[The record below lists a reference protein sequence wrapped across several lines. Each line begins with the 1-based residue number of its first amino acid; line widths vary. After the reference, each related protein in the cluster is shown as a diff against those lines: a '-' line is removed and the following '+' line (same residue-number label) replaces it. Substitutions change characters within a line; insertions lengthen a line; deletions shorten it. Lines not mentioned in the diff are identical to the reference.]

1 LENQSVD
8 DWKDDVLF
16 GFDVGAQV
24 LRPGIEP
31 IIYRDLFLFR
41 KLASFLNGISIQK
54 LGCNTELIVDEFGE
68 KLLEELDYTLV
79 CLPCLTYSLLCFPLS
94 SPSLVFS
101 MFPCLLVST
110 TLLWCSAW
118 ILSLFIILYLGQ
130 FNGFCITE
138 AFLARLQEARNIED
152 FYQNFKDD
160 PSVKIPLVY
169 RDLSGP
175 QVLVME
181 WIDGVRCTNP
191 EVNFL
196 P

>member
-1 LENQSVD
+1 MFTQPHKLSPVFPSFFTF
-8 DWKDDVLF
+8 F
-16 GFDVGAQV
+16 GVFYVP
-24 LRPGIEP
+24 LH
-31 IIYRDLFLFR
+31 
-41 KLASFLNGISIQK
+41 
-54 LGCNTELIVDEFGE
+54 
-68 KLLEELDYTLV
+68 LV
-79 CLPCLTYSLLCFPLS
+79 
-94 SPSLVFS
+94 
-101 MFPCLLVST
+101 VST
-110 TLLWCSAW
+110 TLLWCSAR
-118 ILSLFIILYLGQ
+118 ILSLFIILHLGQ

>member
-1 LENQSVD
+1 M
-8 DWKDDVLF
+8 
-16 GFDVGAQV
+16 

-79 CLPCLTYSLLCFPLS
+79 CLPCLMNCLMCFPLS
-94 SPSLVFS
+94 SPSLVF
-101 MFPCLLVST
+101 PCISVVST
-110 TLLWCSAW
+110 TLLWYSAR
-118 ILSLFIILYLGQ
+118 ILSLFIILHIGQ
-130 FNGFCITE
+130 FNGFCFTE
-138 AFLARLQEARNIED
+138 AYLACLQEARNIED

-160 PSVKIPLVY
+160 PSVKIPFVY

>member
-1 LENQSVD
+1 MFTLPHELSHVFPSFFTF
-8 DWKDDVLF
+8 F
-16 GFDVGAQV
+16 GVFYV
-24 LRPGIEP
+24 
-31 IIYRDLFLFR
+31 
-41 KLASFLNGISIQK
+41 
-54 LGCNTELIVDEFGE
+54 
-68 KLLEELDYTLV
+68 
-79 CLPCLTYSLLCFPLS
+79 PLH
-94 SPSLVFS
+94 FS
-101 MFPCLLVST
+101 GVNYFAM
-110 TLLWCSAW
+110 CSAW
-118 ILSLFIILYLGQ
+118 ILSLFIILHLGQ
-130 FNGFCITE
+130 FYGFCITE

-169 RDLSGP
+169 RDFSGP